1 LVHAELSLEAT
12 EERTLAHGMGRGRVW
27 DKDAVQELR
36 GAAYRGDGH
45 AVVAVLANRPLDSVL
60 HVAADGLLA
69 ALAQGVEGAAEL
81 VYAGLDVLGAR
92 AGEGDEELAGELAAA
107 LGGATPLRRAVPV
120 DLDELSGCLEG
131 DPAHCG
137 GRLSLQTGEV
147 WPADIEGSGL
157 DEGEWED
164 AEDPDSWLAVECLGS
179 RDGYRDMVDFA
190 ATVVDVGLAG
200 RLDIALH
207 GRGAFGR
214 FKDVL
219 ARQPGELERWFVF
232 AEDRRR
238 GRARAWLAQHG
249 LKPVVKPVAKG

>member
-1 LVHAELSLEAT
+1 
-12 EERTLAHGMGRGRVW
+12 MGRDRVW
-27 DKDAVQELR
+27 DRDAVRELR
-36 GAAYRGDGH
+36 GAVYRGDGQ
-45 AVVAVLANRPLDSVL
+45 AVVAVLGDRPLDSVL

-69 ALAQGVEGAAEL
+69 ALAQEVEGAAEL
-81 VYAGLDVLGAR
+81 VHAGLDVLRAR
-92 AGEGDEELAGELAAA
+92 AGGGDMELAGELAAA

-131 DPAHCG
+131 DPTYCG
-137 GRLSLQTGEV
+137 GRLSVQTGEV
-147 WPADIEGSGL
+147 WPAGVEGLGL

-164 AEDPDSWLAVECLGS
+164 AEDSDRWLAVDCLGS
-179 RDGYRDMVDFA
+179 RDGYQDMVGFA
-190 ATVVDVGLAG
+190 ATVADAGLAG

-219 ARQPGELERWFVF
+219 ACEPGELERWLVF

-238 GRARAWLAQHG
+238 GRARAWLALHG
-249 LKPVVKPVAKG
+249 LKPVLEG

>member
-1 LVHAELSLEAT
+1 
-12 EERTLAHGMGRGRVW
+12 MGRDRGWNR
-27 DKDAVQELR
+27 DAVQELR

-45 AVVAVLANRPLDSVL
+45 AVVAVLGDRPLDSVL

-69 ALAQGVEGAAEL
+69 ALAQRVEGAAEL
-81 VYAGLDVLGAR
+81 AHAGLEVLRAR
-92 AGEGDEELAGELAAA
+92 AGGGDEELAGELVAA

-137 GRLSLQTGEV
+137 GRMNVETGEV
-147 WPADIEGSGL
+147 WPAGVEGLGL

-164 AEDPDSWLAVECLGS
+164 AEDPDRWLAVECLDS
-179 RDGYRDMVDFA
+179 RAGHRDMVDFA
-190 ATVVDVGLAG
+190 ATVADVGLAG
-200 RLDIALH
+200 RLDIALN

-219 ARQPGELERWFVF
+219 ARQPGELERWFIF
-232 AEDRRR
+232 SEDRRR
-238 GRARAWLAQHG
+238 GRARAWLARHG
-249 LKPVVKPVAKG
+249 LKPVVKG